1 MMTQDK
7 QTEALNL
14 AIDDVKKVLEK
25 YKDND
30 SKIKEKY
37 EKLKQIEKKRHN

>member
-1 MMTQDK
+1 MAQDK

-25 YKDND
+25 HKDD
-30 SKIKEKY
+30 DPDIKIKY
-37 EKLKQIEKKRHN
+37 EKLKQIEKRRHT